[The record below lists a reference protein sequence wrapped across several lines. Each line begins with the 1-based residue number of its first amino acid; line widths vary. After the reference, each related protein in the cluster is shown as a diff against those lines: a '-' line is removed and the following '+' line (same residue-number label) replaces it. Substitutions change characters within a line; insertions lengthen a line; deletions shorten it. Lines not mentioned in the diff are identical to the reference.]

1 MYFGRYGF
9 VEDTKEEKKLFL
21 ERLNYL
27 IHSLEYNDKK
37 EYNEK
42 EIIDVTKIVLKKYVT
57 DSYHNLYTDALSIF
71 LTSMGLSYFILT
83 PEEKKEILEMDY
95 TYDNWRIKSQEL
107 IDSFNIRIKN
117 VFPENLRFC
126 LEDKYFVLHIR
137 ICYHK
142 DFKINNFIKFIRDYF
157 ILDKTL
163 PDILKNR
170 ECQLFFDIKKRVYLI
185 YPELKE
191 KYGMNRTLEKVLSF
205 FFDDYDYN
213 NEKTKELLDNYYK
226 NKQKNKK
233 DDDESVGL
241 KEKQD

>member
-126 LEDKYFVLHIR
+126 LEDKFFVLHIR

-142 DFKINNFIKFIRDYF
+142 DFKINNFI
-157 ILDKTL
+157 
-163 PDILKNR
+163 
-170 ECQLFFDIKKRVYLI
+170 I
-185 YPELKE
+185 Y
-191 KYGMNRTLEKVLSF
+191 
-205 FFDDYDYN
+205 
-213 NEKTKELLDNYYK
+213 
-226 NKQKNKK
+226 NK
-233 DDDESVGL
+233 
-241 KEKQD
+241 